1 MQIICV
7 VRCELLIAAPGPS
20 VTVREYRSEVW
31 LQAGTLSSS
40 YSSAP
45 WLAKPQAPPVT
56 VVDTPGFNS
65 SFDDLENLV
74 WLLSDLEEIS
84 VFVIVFKQG
93 DRFSSE
99 LARSLNSVGKLLG
112 PIWRNTVVVV
122 SHWSYQASAQLRR
135 NNLRLSER
143 KWDIEY
149 WFSSINYLN
158 FSRYS
163 KALSATLK
171 AKLRIDFELP
181 IFFIDSHYNSQDPE
195 ESFYFAR
202 ETAKLW
208 RHLETMKSWRS
219 ITKSDIEHSMRKIKK
234 RFGEI
239 REK

>member
-1 MQIICV
+1 
-7 VRCELLIAAPGPS
+7 
-20 VTVREYRSEVW
+20 
-31 LQAGTLSSS
+31 
-40 YSSAP
+40 
-45 WLAKPQAPPVT
+45 

-65 SFDDLENLV
+65 SFDDLENMV
-74 WLLSDLEEIS
+74 WLLSDLQEIS

-122 SHWSYQASAQLRR
+122 SHWSYHASAILRR
-135 NNLRLSER
+135 KNLRLSER
-143 KWDIEY
+143 K
-149 WFSSINYLN
+149 
-158 FSRYS
+158 YS

-171 AKLRIDFELP
+171 AKLKIDFELP
-181 IFFIDSHYNSQDPE
+181 IFFIDSHYNSQDPD
-195 ESFYFAR
+195 ESHHFAT

-208 RHLETMKSWRS
+208 RHLESLKSWRS

-239 REK
+239 REKNLVYLEERAIIKQNENQNQHKIEAQKKLIENLRKQIDFLKSNCL